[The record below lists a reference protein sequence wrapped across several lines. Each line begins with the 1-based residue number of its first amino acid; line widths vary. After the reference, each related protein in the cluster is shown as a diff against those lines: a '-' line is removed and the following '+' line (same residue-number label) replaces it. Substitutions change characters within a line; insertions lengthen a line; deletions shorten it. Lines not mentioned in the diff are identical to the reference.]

1 MDYKIELTE
10 ELEQPVLSMCT
21 VTSVANLPQELGK
34 AYHAI
39 INYLEQKGLQPSG
52 PAFTH
57 TITWI
62 WRISMWRWGW
72 IK

>member
-39 INYLEQKGLQPSG
+39 INYLEQKGLVDSTG
-52 PAFTH
+52 LGF
-57 TITWI
+57 I
-62 WRISMWRWGW
+62 G
-72 IK
+72 